1 MYGSQRWDNPKPA
14 KHWAMRMGLCTR
26 LWYGPCPISKF
37 TQTHAIP
44 QLRFAAPQ
52 IFARKWEKI
61 RWKKMGIAAALG
73 LLSPFPFYFWL
84 WTYPQTWVD
93 LCGKGRDPC
102 TVMAYV
108 SHFLK
113 LIQFLSLFSV
123 STFTWPPL
131 LYFWPLI
138 AFGQFLNFRSVQL
151 YSFTHI
157 QVFLIVVWLKAH
169 YIMFILPLTRFW
181 DMGSFRF
188 NLDVLMWKDWRG
200 VVCSLTH
207 VLLIYGFID

>member
-1 MYGSQRWDNPKPA
+1 MYGSQRWENPKPA
-14 KHWAMRMGLCTR
+14 THWAMRMGLCTWP
-26 LWYGPCPISKF
+26 WYGPCPTSKF
-37 TQTHAIP
+37 TQTPHNTSA
-44 QLRFAAPQ
+44 Q
-52 IFARKWEKI
+52 IRCTTDEGIFPRKWEKI
-61 RWKKMGIAAALG
+61 RWKEMGIAAALG
-73 LLSPFPFYFWL
+73 LLSPFPFYYWL

-123 STFTWPPL
+123 STLTWPPL

-157 QVFLIVVWLKAH
+157 HVFLIVVWLEAH
-169 YIMFILPLTRFW
+169 YIMFILPRWQDFGTL
-181 DMGSFRF
+181 
-188 NLDVLMWKDWRG
+188 
-200 VVCSLTH
+200 VVFSL
-207 VLLIYGFID
+207 IWMCWCGKIGE